1 MNLTQLKNLPRTR
14 KKAMVRKGRGPGSEK
29 GKTAGRGGKGAS
41 ARTGFAHRYYFEGG
55 QMPLVRRLPKHG
67 FNNAIFRKVNAVLNI
82 SQLDVFDDGATV
94 GPEEFLKKGLINRI
108 LDGVKVLGDG
118 ELKKKLT
125 VRAHAFSGSA
135 RDKIAKAGGK
145 SECVNLKGEVLPEQ
159 APKPK
164 AEARPPRPAKPVEAK
179 PAAEPKAEKPKAE
192 AKAEKPKAEK
202 PKGEPKADKKDDKPR
217 KDKPAK

>member
-1 MNLTQLKNLPRTR
+1 
-14 KKAMVRKGRGPGSEK
+14 
-29 GKTAGRGGKGAS
+29 
-41 ARTGFAHRYYFEGG
+41 
-55 QMPLVRRLPKHG
+55 LPKHG
-67 FNNAIFRKVNAVLNI
+67 FNNAIFRKVNAVLNV

-118 ELKKKLT
+118 DLKKKLT

-135 RDKIAKAGGK
+135 REKIAKAGGK
-145 SECVNLKGEVLPEQ
+145 TERVNLKGEVIPDE

-164 AEARPPRPAKPVEAK
+164 AAPKPAAPKAAKPAEAKAEAPAKPAK
-179 PAAEPKAEKPKAE
+179 AEKSAEPKAEKPKAE
-192 AKAEKPKAEK
+192 AKPAKEPKAEK
-202 PKGEPKADKKDDKPR
+202 PEAKADKPK